1 MWPFLVCFGKMLW
14 RAPRAL
20 WVCRVSALSAIGGGL
35 FIANLSQTRDMFAD
49 LGLEWWQW
57 VGFFALV
64 ILWAWIVH
72 WAGRHA
78 LRLDDWVPDAHVPGG
93 ITPARRLELQEIYE
107 CAAIAIPRL
116 LGTAVF
122 AFVALAL
129 VRTYMNLEPAREVP
143 EAASALYLL
152 RWLFG
157 ITVILGVV
165 FLVLTWQRTR
175 ISNWLNGRMQGR
187 FQWPAADGPLLT
199 GHEAIFLDFRRLRAQ
214 FCAAHVQHMAWVDL
228 LVAALAV
235 VVTAAFVV
243 SLFIPHW
250 VGANLPRALF
260 VPFVFGSSVLLLTEI
275 GAYAM
280 RRRVPFLL
288 LLVLAGAMVSLWND
302 RFHDVRWVDR
312 AGAPNRIPMDEAIR
326 QWRVAN
332 DCLDT
337 KPCPSPIIIAAS
349 GGGSRAAFMT
359 ATVLGAILDL
369 ENAGDLDA
377 KGVRRRIFGLSTVSG
392 SSVAA
397 AVIAAALHD
406 AQERK
411 QPDQPPCKQGVED
424 RAWFAATRKTSENT
438 SWRDCLQK
446 IVAGDVLSPVLVG
459 LIYRDTFPLLN
470 PVTNE
475 PLWGD
480 RAALLEQA
488 MERRYN
494 LMVTGTAEPCP
505 DNGSARSGL
514 CRHLGDRPDPAAT
527 GVWQPFLFVNGT
539 SVATGQR
546 IIASEVAAASHRP
559 DGEKSLFPLAF
570 DLCEVRS
577 NGPCRDNDAKSDI
590 RLSTTFTISARFPVI
605 SPHGNLRN
613 EVSHKIIDRIVDGG
627 YFENDG
633 LATAADV
640 ADTLKELNLEPVIIL
655 ITNEPEPENDG
666 NPLRGSDQ
674 PGLRL
679 PNPENSMLFETF
691 TAIGRALYA
700 TRSGHEAGDVEYAK
714 AVVGADH
721 LFHVAVRNL
730 ASMDGRLCRSQPQRS
745 GTMAGANIATAMRDL
760 SVSWWMSQ
768 PEQAFL
774 DDQLCDPT
782 NNDEIVEALRTSPK
796 AIAKR

>member
-1 MWPFLVCFGKMLW
+1 MWPFLVCLGQMLW
-14 RAPRAL
+14 RAPRVL
-20 WVCRVSALSAIGGGL
+20 WVCRVPALSAIGGGL
-35 FIANLSQTRDMFAD
+35 FIGYLSQTRDMFAD

-57 VGFFALV
+57 ATFFALV

-93 ITPARRLELQEIYE
+93 IAPARRLELQDTYR
-107 CAAIAIPRL
+107 CAAVAIPRI

-129 VRTYMNLEPAREVP
+129 ARTYMNLHPARVVP
-143 EAASALYLL
+143 EAASALNLL
-152 RWLFG
+152 TWLFVT
-157 ITVILGVV
+157 TVILGAV
-165 FLVLTWQRTR
+165 FLLLTWLRTR
-175 ISNWLNGRMQGR
+175 ISNWLSGRMQGR
-187 FQWPAADGPLLT
+187 LQWPVADGPLLT
-199 GHEAIFLDFRRLRAQ
+199 GHEAIFLDLRRLRRQ
-214 FCAAHVQHMAWVDL
+214 LCAAHVQHTAWVDL
-228 LVAALAV
+228 LVALLAV

-250 VGANLPRALF
+250 IGANLPRALF

-288 LLVLAGAMVSLWND
+288 LFVLAGALLSLWND

-312 AGAPNRIPMDEAIR
+312 AGSPSRITMDEAIK
-326 QWRVAN
+326 QWRSAN

-369 ENAGDLDA
+369 ENAGDPDA
-377 KGVRRRIFGLSTVSG
+377 KGVRKRIFGLSTVSG

-459 LIYRDTFPLLN
+459 LIYRDTFPLPN
-470 PVTNE
+470 PVTKE

-494 LMVTGTAEPCP
+494 LIVTGTAEPCP
-505 DNGSARSGL
+505 DDGSARSGL
-514 CRHLGDRPDPAAT
+514 CRHLGDRPDPTAT

-546 IIASEVAAASHRP
+546 IIASEIAAASRRP

-577 NGPCRDNDAKSDI
+577 KGPCPDADAKSDI
-590 RLSTTFTISARFPVI
+590 RLSTAFTMSARFPVI

-613 EVSHKIIDRIVDGG
+613 EANQIVDRIVDGG

-655 ITNEPEPENDG
+655 ITNEPEPAVDG
-666 NPLRGSDQ
+666 NPLRGPGQ
-674 PGLRL
+674 PDLRL
-679 PNPENSMLFETF
+679 PDSESSMLFETF

-714 AVVGADH
+714 SVVGADH

-730 ASMDGRLCRSQPQRS
+730 QSMEGQLCRPQTQRT
-745 GTMAGANIATAMRDL
+745 GNVAPANIATAMRDL

-782 NNDEIVEALRTSPK
+782 NNNEIVEALRMSPK
-796 AIAKR
+796 AIAKQ

>member
-1 MWPFLVCFGKMLW
+1 MWPFLVCLGKMLW
-14 RAPRAL
+14 RAPRVL
-20 WVCRVSALSAIGGGL
+20 WVCRVPAISAIGGGL
-35 FIANLSQTRDMFAD
+35 FVSYLSQTRDLFAD

-57 VGFFALV
+57 LGFFALL
-64 ILWAWIVH
+64 IMWAWIVH

-93 ITPARRLELQEIYE
+93 ITPARRDELQDIYE
-107 CAAIAIPRL
+107 CAAVAIPRL

-129 VRTYMNLEPAREVP
+129 VRTYMNLQPAREVP
-143 EAASALYLL
+143 EAASALKLL
-152 RWLFG
+152 SWLFA
-157 ITVILGVV
+157 ITVALGVV
-165 FLVLTWQRTR
+165 FLVLTWLRTR
-175 ISNWLNGRMQGR
+175 ISNWLNGRMQGQ

-199 GHEAIFLDFRRLRAQ
+199 GQEAIFLDFHGLRAQ
-214 FCAAHVQHMAWVDL
+214 LCAAHVQHMAWVDL
-228 LVAALAV
+228 MVAALAV
-235 VVTAAFVV
+235 VVTAAFVI

-250 VGANLPRALF
+250 VGAHLPRVLF

-280 RRRVPFLL
+280 RCRVPLL
-288 LLVLAGAMVSLWND
+288 LLFVLAGGIVSLWND

-312 AGAPNRIPMDEAIR
+312 AAGPSRITMDEAIR
-326 QWRVAN
+326 QWRLAN
-332 DCLDT
+332 DCLDA
-337 KPCPSPIIIAAS
+337 KPCPSPIIVAAS

-369 ENAGDLDA
+369 ENAGNPDA
-377 KGVRRRIFGLSTVSG
+377 KGVRKRIFGLSTVSG

-406 AQERK
+406 AQELK
-411 QPDQPPCKQGVED
+411 HPDQPPCKEDVRD
-424 RAWFAATRKTSENT
+424 RAWFAATQKTSENT

-459 LIYRDTFPLLN
+459 LIYRDTFPLAN
-470 PVTNE
+470 PTTRE
-475 PLWGD
+475 PLWSD

-488 MERRYN
+488 MERRYK
-494 LMVTGTAEPCP
+494 LMVTGTAEACP
-505 DNGSARSGL
+505 DDGSERSGL
-514 CRHLGDRPDPAAT
+514 CRHLGDRPDPAET
-527 GVWQPFLFVNGT
+527 GVWQPFLFINGT

-546 IIASEVAAASHRP
+546 IIASEVAAASYRP
-559 DGEKSLFPLAF
+559 DGKKSLFPLAF

-577 NGPCRDNDAKSDI
+577 DGPCQDTDAKSDI
-590 RLSTTFTISARFPVI
+590 RLSTAFTMSARFPVI

-613 EVSHKIIDRIVDGG
+613 EAKHEIIDRIVDGG

-655 ITNEPEPENDG
+655 ITNEPEPEDDG
-666 NPLRGSDQ
+666 PPLRGSDQ
-674 PGLRL
+674 PDLRL
-679 PNPENSMLFETF
+679 PSPEDSMLFETF
-691 TAIGRALYA
+691 TAIGRALYD

-714 AVVGADH
+714 AVVGNDH

-730 ASMDGRLCRSQPQRS
+730 ASMDGQLCRTRH
-745 GTMAGANIATAMRDL
+745 TRNAAGANITATMRDL

-774 DDQLCDPT
+774 DDQLCDPK
-782 NNDEIVEALRTSPK
+782 NNAEIVGALRTSPK
-796 AIAKR
+796 SIAKQ

>member
-1 MWPFLVCFGKMLW
+1 MWPFLVCLGRMIW
-14 RAPRAL
+14 HAPRVL
-20 WVCRVSALSAIGGGL
+20 WVCRVPAVSAIGGGL
-35 FIANLSQTRDMFAD
+35 FVAYLSQTRDMFAD

-64 ILWAWIVH
+64 IAWAWIVH

-93 ITPARRLELQEIYE
+93 ISPARRLELQDTYR
-107 CAAIAIPRL
+107 CAAVAIPRL

-122 AFVALAL
+122 AFVAPAL
-129 VRTYMNLEPAREVP
+129 VRTYMNLYPAREVP
-143 EAASALYLL
+143 EAASALKLL
-152 RWLFG
+152 SWLFG
-157 ITVILGVV
+157 INLVLGVA
-165 FLVLTWQRTR
+165 FLVLVWQRTR
-175 ISNWLNGRMQGR
+175 ISNWLSGRMQGQ
-187 FQWPAADGPLLT
+187 FQWPTADGPLLT
-199 GHEAIFLDFRRLRAQ
+199 GHEAIFFDFRRLRAQ
-214 FCAAHVQHMAWVDL
+214 LGAAHVQRMAWVDL
-228 LVAALAV
+228 LVAAIAV
-235 VVTAAFVV
+235 VVTAAFII

-250 VGANLPRALF
+250 IGAHLPRALF

-280 RRRVPFLL
+280 RWRVPLL
-288 LLVLAGAMVSLWND
+288 LLFVFSGGIVSLWND

-312 AGAPNRIPMDEAIR
+312 AGGPGRISMDEAIR
-326 QWRVAN
+326 QWRLAN
-332 DCLDT
+332 DCPDP
-337 KPCPSPIIIAAS
+337 KPCPSPIIVAAS

-369 ENAGDLDA
+369 ENAGDPDA
-377 KGVRRRIFGLSTVSG
+377 KGARKRIFGLSTVSG

-406 AQERK
+406 AQERQ
-411 QPDQPPCKQGVED
+411 QPDQPPCKQGVGD
-424 RAWFAATRKTSENT
+424 RAWFAATRNTSENA

-459 LIYRDTFPLLN
+459 LIYRDTFPLADPL
-470 PVTNE
+470 TGE
-475 PLWGD
+475 PLWSD

-488 MERRYN
+488 MERRYK
-494 LMVTGTAEPCP
+494 LMVTGTAEACP
-505 DNGSARSGL
+505 DNGNERSGL

-527 GVWQPFLFVNGT
+527 GVWQPFLFINGT

-546 IIASEVAAASHRP
+546 IIASEVAAASYRP
-559 DGEKSLFPLAF
+559 DHKKSLFPLAY

-577 NGPCRDNDAKSDI
+577 DGPCQDTDTKSDI

-605 SPHGNLRN
+605 SPHGNIRN
-613 EVSHKIIDRIVDGG
+613 ENKHKIIDRVVDGG

-640 ADTLKELNLEPVIIL
+640 ADTLKELNLKPVIIL
-655 ITNEPEPENDG
+655 ITNEPEPENTG
-666 NPLRGSDQ
+666 APLRPNGSDQ
-674 PGLRL
+674 PDLRL
-679 PNPENSMLFETF
+679 PSPEDSTLFETF
-691 TAIGRALYA
+691 TAIGRALYD

-714 AVVGADH
+714 SVVGNDR

-730 ASMDGRLCRSQPQRS
+730 TSMNGRLCRPPAQQS
-745 GTMAGANIATAMRDL
+745 GNAAHANIATTMRDL

-774 DDQLCDPT
+774 DDQLCDPE
-782 NNDEIVEALRTSPK
+782 NNKQITKALQ
-796 AIAKR
+796 ANAE